1 MTCDPKTMPTLVLL
15 RHAKAEPHHPD
26 DHARVLASRG
36 RTDAAAAR
44 EWLRNKGILPER
56 VIVST
61 ASRTRETWE
70 LASVGSARPIYDQ
83 RVYEA
88 EPEDL
93 LEVLRETPEQ
103 IGTVVLVGHN
113 PSIEVLAWQLDD
125 SEEAR
130 DQTGRGLPTAAIA
143 VFEVD
148 GWWDLASGRLTELA
162 APR

>member
-1 MTCDPKTMPTLVLL
+1 MTCDPRGMPTLVLL

-26 DHARVLASRG
+26 DHARVLAARG

-44 EWLRNKGILPER
+44 EWLRSKGIIPER
-56 VIVST
+56 VVVST

-70 LASVGSARPIYDQ
+70 LASVGNVKPIFDG

-88 EPEDL
+88 SAEDL
-93 LEVLRETPEQ
+93 VEVLRETPEGT
-103 IGTVVLVGHN
+103 GTVVLVGHN
-113 PSIEVLAWQLDD
+113 PGIELLAWQLDD
-125 SEEAR
+125 AEEAR
-130 DQTGRGLPTAAIA
+130 DQTNRGLPTAAIA

-148 GWWDLASGRLTELA
+148 GWSDLAHGRLTELA